1 MSEIINFCSDEDI
14 LNAKLNELSK
24 WKINDVY
31 EPIPYNG
38 QKVINCRWVFKE
50 KQQDDGS
57 PTLQARLVA
66 RGFEEDSSSMQTDSP
81 TCGPESL
88 RVVFEIAA
96 SKKWKGN
103 SIDIKAAFL
112 QGASM
117 KRIVLLRPP
126 PEAKSDLNVWQLKKC
141 VYGLNDASRYWYMR
155 VRQELFKLNMKCS
168 KYDKAIFY
176 WYDEGELSGIITSH
190 VDDFFWCGTASFRSN
205 VIDNLRDIFEF
216 GEEHSDFFKYIGLY
230 IQQQENG
237 KIILN
242 QNKEVEQLEI
252 PLISHERKADKNSP
266 LNAKEI
272 KCLRSVCGRLNW
284 IASKSRPDLSFDVCD
299 LSCSIKNA
307 KVSDLQKA
315 VKVVRKAKSSRVSIK
330 FPSLDL
336 STIRVVTYSDASHG
350 NLPDGSSQGGHII
363 FLSDA
368 SGKCA
373 PVTWSSVKIRRIAR
387 STLAAECLALQD
399 ATDAAILI
407 SSLLSEML
415 YEGRK
420 PIKIIAKTDS
430 KGLHSALYST
440 KAVQD
445 KRLRVDIASLKEMLE
460 RQELDQVCWI
470 ESSDQLADCLTKKT
484 ASSESLLNVLHF
496 STLK

>member
-1 MSEIINFCSDEDI
+1 MA
-14 LNAKLNELSK
+14 AKLNELAK

-31 EPIPYNG
+31 KPILPNG
-38 QKVINCRWVFKE
+38 QIPINCRWVFKE
-50 KQQDDGS
+50 KLKPNGT
-57 PTLQARLVA
+57 PYLTARLVA

-81 TCGPESL
+81 TCGSESL
-88 RVVFEIAA
+88 KVVFSIAA

-117 KRIVLLRPP
+117 DRDVYLRPP
-126 PEAKSDLNVWQLKKC
+126 PEAKSDGKIWHLKKC

-155 VRQELFKLNMKCS
+155 VRQELFKLNMKSS

-176 WYDEGELSGIITSH
+176 WYDKGELSGIITSH
-190 VDDFFWCGTASFRSN
+190 VDDFFWCGTDSFRFS
-205 VIDNLRDIFEF
+205 VIDKLRNIFEF
-216 GEEHSDFFKYIGLY
+216 GEEHSDFFKYIGLC

-242 QNKEVEQLEI
+242 QNKEIELLEI
-252 PLISHERKADKNSP
+252 PLISRERLADRDSP
-266 LNAKEI
+266 LNAEEI
-272 KCLRSVCGRLNW
+272 KSLRSICGRLNW

-315 VKVVRKAKSSRVSIK
+315 VKVVRKAKSSRGSIK

-336 STIRVVTYSDASHG
+336 STIRVVTYSDASYG
-350 NLPDGSSQGGHII
+350 NLPDGSSQGGHIV
-363 FLSDA
+363 FLSDS
-368 SGKCA
+368 SGKCV
-373 PVTWSSVKIRRIAR
+373 PITWSSVKIRRIAR
-387 STLAAECLALQD
+387 STLASECMALQD

-415 YEGRK
+415 YEGQK

-430 KGLHSALYST
+430 RGLHTALYST

-445 KRLRVDIASLKEMLE
+445 KRLRVDIASLREMLE

-470 ESSDQLADCLTKKT
+470 QSSDQLADCLTKKT
-484 ASSESLLNVLHF
+484 ASSESLLNVLHY
-496 STLK
+496 SILK